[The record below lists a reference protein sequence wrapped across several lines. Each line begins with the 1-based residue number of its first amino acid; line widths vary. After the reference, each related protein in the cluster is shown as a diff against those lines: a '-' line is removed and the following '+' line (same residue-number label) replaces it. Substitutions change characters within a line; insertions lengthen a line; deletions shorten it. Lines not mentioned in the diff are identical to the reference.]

1 MDGWFSGAIP
11 KPWAFLIDYG
21 DGHRQIPAWREALL
35 TASAGTNLVRS
46 PNRSRQYMGA
56 FHILLSRSSLHPEGN
71 ELIRQQ

>member
-1 MDGWFSGAIP
+1 MDGWLSGAIP

-21 DGHRQIPAWREALL
+21 DGHRQIPAWREGLL
-35 TASAGTNLVRS
+35 TASAGTNLVRN
-46 PNRSRQYMGA
+46 PNHSRQYTGA